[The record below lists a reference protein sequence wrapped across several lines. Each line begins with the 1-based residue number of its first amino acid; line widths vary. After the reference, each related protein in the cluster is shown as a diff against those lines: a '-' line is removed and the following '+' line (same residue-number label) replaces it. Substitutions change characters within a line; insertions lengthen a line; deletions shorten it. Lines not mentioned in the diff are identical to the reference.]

1 MDEKKNCLR
10 QFYKKHPKFR
20 RILDIIGMVCSA
32 INRVSWIL
40 LAAIIIGGV
49 LYTFFKL
56 PESINKPV
64 SIVVGGILTAFAF
77 PSYIEHKRIQHDSR
91 LIILQKCAG
100 FHEET
105 VTDLMALLKTRNQ
118 NEQRETALKIANR
131 ISEYYPII
139 SMYFTRKQ
147 IEIMYSL
154 KDECAMICKHK
165 KDATASMDTLLY
177 IAHKYLNDIRRQ
189 SYSTGK
195 ANLRDSLGRKIEL
208 PPEKKR
214 AEIASPANK

>member
-1 MDEKKNCLR
+1 MDEIKKENWLR

-20 RILDIIGMVCSA
+20 KFLDIIDGICNL
-32 INRVSWIL
+32 INRVSWL
-40 LAAIIIGGV
+40 LTAGIIIGSV
-49 LYTFFKL
+49 LYVFFSL
-56 PESINKPV
+56 PEEINKPV
-64 SIVVGGILTAFAF
+64 SMVVGGILTAFAF
-77 PSYIEHKRIQHDSR
+77 PAYIEHKRIEHDSR
-91 LIILQKCAG
+91 LAILQKCAG

-105 VTDLMALLKTRNQ
+105 VADLMVLLKSRNQ

-165 KDATASMDTLLY
+165 KDAAASMDTLLY

-189 SYSTGK
+189 GYSIGK

-208 PPEKKR
+208 PKQAK
-214 AEIASPANK
+214 